1 MQRLLPHAS
10 LVLSTAEPPP
20 NSSDA
25 DADDDNAI
33 VTHTVWV
40 SGSQAKHPVL
50 KAIT

>member
-10 LVLSTAEPPP
+10 LMLSTVEPPP
-20 NSSDA
+20 NSDA
-25 DADDDNAI
+25 DADDGNAI

-50 KAIT
+50 KAMT